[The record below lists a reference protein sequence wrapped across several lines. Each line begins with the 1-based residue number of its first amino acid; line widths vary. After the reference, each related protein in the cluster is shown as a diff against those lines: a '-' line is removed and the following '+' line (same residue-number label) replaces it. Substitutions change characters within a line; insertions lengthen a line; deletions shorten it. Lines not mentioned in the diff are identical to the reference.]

1 MRCVVQFPH
10 PSAEHPV
17 KGEAGVMPWNTGHH
31 RRKFLKSA
39 GRAVI
44 DVGSPAVE
52 GEYAF
57 WGEWEAESRFERLPK
72 RDKGY
77 PRAVHQPFWR
87 TPLTSSFRQNTDPW
101 VFGEA
106 FRYTNCKQYA
116 QGRPAA
122 LQRLER
128 GSLILFGGVKD
139 GAFLVDTVFV
149 VASATPWSPDAP
161 AEVVDATLRVVT
173 CESVATHPE
182 GKGLELTLY
191 QGATPEAP
199 VDGMFSF
206 VPAQLV
212 ERAVL
217 GFVKP
222 AISLPGLVNPRSK
235 QAPKKSLVD
244 GEGALAAWTSVR
256 DQVLS
261 HGLVLG
267 TSFATPQREEW

>member
-1 MRCVVQFPH
+1 
-10 PSAEHPV
+10 
-17 KGEAGVMPWNTGHH
+17 
-31 RRKFLKSA
+31 
-39 GRAVI
+39 
-44 DVGSPAVE
+44 VG

-57 WGEWEAESRFERLPK
+57 WGEWEAESRFQRLPK

-77 PRAVHQPFWR
+77 PRAVHEPFWR

-101 VFGEA
+101 VFGEC

-128 GSLILFGGVKD
+128 GSVILFGGVKE

-161 AEVVDATLRVVT
+161 AEVADATLRVVT

-182 GKGLELTLY
+182 GKGLDLILY
-191 QGATPEAP
+191 DGATPEAP

-206 VPAQLV
+206 VPAQP
-212 ERAVL
+212 ATSNDL

-222 AISLPGLVNPRSK
+222 SISLVGIVNPKSR
-235 QAPKKSLVD
+235 QAPKKTWVD
-244 GEGALAAWTSVR
+244 GDGAIEAWTSVR
-256 DQVLS
+256 DQVLG

-267 TSFATPQREEW
+267 TSFVTPQHEEW